1 MISAAWLI
9 RATGCTRAAALT
21 YAPWLD
27 EAAHRW
33 AIDTP
38 TRVAAWIA
46 QLAYESQR
54 FTRVEENLYY
64 TTAARLIAVW
74 PSRFRLPARE
84 SEDALDQFDD
94 GRRNARRYLR
104 DPGKL
109 ANFVYAGRMGNGDEG
124 SGDGHRYRGRGLIQ
138 LTGHDNYAAYAADTT
153 YPVLSMP
160 DLLLQPFGA
169 ADSAAWFWHKNR
181 LNALAD
187 TGDWHSITRTVSGS
201 TRTAADRER
210 MTLAGLTAASGAI
223 A

>member
-1 MISAAWLI
+1 VITASWLV

-38 TRVAAWIA
+38 TRIAAWIA

-104 DPGKL
+104 KPEKL
-109 ANFVYAGRMGNGDEG
+109 ANLVYANRMGNGPEE
-124 SGDGHRYRGRGLIQ
+124 SGDGFAFRGRGLIQ
-138 LTGHDNYAAYAADTT
+138 LTGREMYTAYQLDTS

-169 ADSAAWFWHKNR
+169 SDSAAWFWHKR
-181 LNALAD
+181 GLNALAD
-187 TGDWHSITRTVSGS
+187 AGDWAGITKAVNGS
-201 TRTAADRER
+201 VRTAPERER
-210 MTLAGLTAASGAI
+210 MTLAALSAGMAA
-223 A
+223 

>member
-9 RATGCTRAAALT
+9 RTTGCTRAAALT

-33 AIDTP
+33 TIDTP

-94 GRRNARRYLR
+94 GKRNARRYLR

-109 ANFVYAGRMGNGDEG
+109 ANFVYAGRMGNGDED
-124 SGDGHRYRGRGLIQ
+124 SGDGARYAGRGLIQ
-138 LTGHDNYAAYAADTT
+138 LTGRDNYTAYQLDTS

-169 ADSAAWFWHKNR
+169 SDSAAWFWHKR
-181 LNALAD
+181 GLNTLAD
-187 TGDWHSITRTVSGS
+187 AGDWAGITKVVNGS
-201 TRTAADRER
+201 VRTAAERKR
-210 MTLAGLTAASGAI
+210 MTLAALSAGMVA
-223 A
+223 

>member
-1 MISAAWLI
+1 MITASWLV
-9 RATGCTRAAALT
+9 RVTGCPREAALT
-21 YAPWLD
+21 YSAWLD

-38 TRVAAWIA
+38 TRIAAWVA

-54 FTRVEENLYY
+54 LTRVEENLYY
-64 TTAARLIAVW
+64 TTASRLIAVW
-74 PSRFRLPARE
+74 PSRFRLPAVDRE
-84 SEDALDQFDD
+84 ETLDRFDD
-94 GRRNARRYLR
+94 GKRNARRYLR
-104 DPGKL
+104 NPERL
-109 ANFVYAGRMGNGDEG
+109 ANFVYADRMGNGDED

-138 LTGHDNYAAYAADTT
+138 LTGHDNYAAYEADTA

-169 ADSAAWFWHKNR
+169 TDAAAWFWHKNR

-187 TGDWHSITRTVSGS
+187 AGDWNSITRVVSGS
-201 TRTAADRER
+201 TRTAGDRER
-210 MTLAGLTAASGAI
+210 MTLAGLTAASRAL